1 MQFCLLPI
9 LWCGSF
15 LVKFLKWPKEEA
27 TSWNRLLHYHT
38 VTRSHGPTKFKSKD
52 LFQVII
58 WTVKSTLQSWHK
70 KANFTYQTQK
80 KVKLYRTIWNY
91 IQLRLN
97 LHITHKAELSPSI
110 PYFKH
115 TITYIILTSATRL
128 KLHAEV
134 QNSEDAWHGE
144 WIKLKSELR
153 KDPIIHS
160 TFGTTDPA
168 ITDIGELI
176 KLKDIKSQLQNNGVW
191 SLKRNPEQISVPENI
206 RNTNIL
212 IIPFKNLSPKHKQ
225 EIIIKIFLNNMSH
238 QTRLLK

>member
-1 MQFCLLPI
+1 VHFCLLSI

-27 TSWNRLLHYHT
+27 TSWNRLLHKWGVTHYHT
-38 VTRSHGPTKFKSKD
+38 VTLSHGPTKFKSKD

-70 KANFTYQTQK
+70 KVNFKYHTQK
-80 KVKLYRTIWNY
+80 KVKLYRIIWNY

-110 PYFKH
+110 LYFKH
-115 TITYIILTSATRL
+115 TITYIFLTSTTRL

-134 QNSEDAWHGE
+134 QNSEDARHRE
-144 WIKLKSELR
+144 WMKLKSELR

-168 ITDIGELI
+168 ITL
-176 KLKDIKSQLQNNGVW
+176 
-191 SLKRNPEQISVPENI
+191 
-206 RNTNIL
+206 
-212 IIPFKNLSPKHKQ
+212 
-225 EIIIKIFLNNMSH
+225 LN
-238 QTRLLK
+238 